1 LLGEEREAGRKKL
14 NTEGVMVDQHKRAR
28 QLKDGAQGGQLA
40 GGREAVCEK
49 IKQFEDD
56 HVTCSGRE
64 GIRCLL

>member
-1 LLGEEREAGRKKL
+1 
-14 NTEGVMVDQHKRAR
+14 MVDQHKRAR

-56 HVTCSGRE
+56 HRDVQWERGHQVPA
-64 GIRCLL
+64 LM

>member
-1 LLGEEREAGRKKL
+1 MQQLALQSIKVLWK
-14 NTEGVMVDQHKRAR
+14 R